1 MVGEPVSPPSRDDEL
16 EALRRR
22 VAQLEHELA
31 ERTERANAAVAAA
44 QDRSY
49 WLDRW
54 GVDLNALMRR
64 RGAAEFRAALRAV
77 RVVYRGV
84 YDLRSHSKGL
94 GERVRS
100 AREKLEEERSR
111 R

>member
-1 MVGEPVSPPSRDDEL
+1 MAGEPISPPSRDDEL

-22 VAQLEHELA
+22 VADLERELA

-54 GVDLNALMRR
+54 GIDLNALMRR
-64 RGAAEFRAALRAV
+64 RGAAEFRAAIRAARAV
-77 RVVYRGV
+77 YRAG
-84 YDLRSHSKGL
+84 YDLRSRSKGL
-94 GERVRS
+94 RGRLSS

-111 R
+111 G